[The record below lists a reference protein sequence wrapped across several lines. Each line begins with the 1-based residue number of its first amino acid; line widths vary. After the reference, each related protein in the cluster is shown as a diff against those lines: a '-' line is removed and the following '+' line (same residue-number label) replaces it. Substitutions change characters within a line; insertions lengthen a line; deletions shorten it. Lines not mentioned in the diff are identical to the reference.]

1 MEAAGVTCG
10 RHHPRVPRGYPAD
23 PQSARRL
30 VGGSSRTHPSSALNR
45 AMRPRASPEYA
56 RVRLPPPRLV
66 LKTRK
71 ALTTF
76 TMIRALLDGGGGSR
90 TRVRK
95 WILQSLYVRSVTQC
109 FARGGER
116 ATDPQASYL
125 YISSLAR
132 AAPASDQPDSSTSRR
147 PASGRQIRKRTTNRS
162 YAANASSLLAIKV
175 SPGVLRGPRNLGTL
189 LHIHQTR
196 RSRDAPD
203 VLPAYG
209 RPT

>member
-1 MEAAGVTCG
+1 MWKTGIQHG
-10 RHHPRVPRGYPAD
+10 RI
-23 PQSARRL
+23 
-30 VGGSSRTHPSSALNR
+30 VGRKPSSNNR
-45 AMRPRASPEYA
+45 HPLQQLAMPVEDDIDLRGATTWRRRPSIASPYSKRRPERRA
-56 RVRLPPPRLV
+56 RTAVRILC
-66 LKTRK
+66 
-71 ALTTF
+71 
-76 TMIRALLDGGGGSR
+76 DSGGGGSR

-116 ATDPQASYL
+116 ATGPQASYL
-125 YISSLAR
+125 NISSLTG
-132 AAPASDQPDSSTSRR
+132 AAPARDQPDSSTSRK

-175 SPGVLRGPRNLGTL
+175 FQGVLRGPRNLGTL

-209 RPT
+209 RPTCNISLMD

>member
-1 MEAAGVTCG
+1 M
-10 RHHPRVPRGYPAD
+10 
-23 PQSARRL
+23 
-30 VGGSSRTHPSSALNR
+30 
-45 AMRPRASPEYA
+45 
-56 RVRLPPPRLV
+56 
-66 LKTRK
+66 
-71 ALTTF
+71 
-76 TMIRALLDGGGGSR
+76 
-90 TRVRK
+90 
-95 WILQSLYVRSVTQC
+95 RSVTRC

-125 YISSLAR
+125 NISSLAR

-175 SPGVLRGPRNLGTL
+175 FQGVLRGPRNLGTL

-203 VLPAYG
+203 VLPAYSSSTAVFQPSYVQYTPYGLLYPPELVQGPNQAASSAPARCRARYASSRASTSSRDVIWNNWIRNARPPG
-209 RPT
+209 RPLVYHPRCFLNSIKDRFGLSS

>member
-1 MEAAGVTCG
+1 MPPNRPEPAHEPAHFVQKPSEAPSVT
-10 RHHPRVPRGYPAD
+10 RYPVEGCAIGA
-23 PQSARRL
+23 P
-30 VGGSSRTHPSSALNR
+30 
-45 AMRPRASPEYA
+45 
-56 RVRLPPPRLV
+56 
-66 LKTRK
+66 
-71 ALTTF
+71 
-76 TMIRALLDGGGGSR
+76 DGGGGSR

-95 WILQSLYVRSVTQC
+95 WILQSLYVRSVTQY

-116 ATDPQASYL
+116 ATGPQASYL
-125 YISSLAR
+125 NISSLTG
-132 AAPASDQPDSSTSRR
+132 AAPARDQPDSSTSRR

-175 SPGVLRGPRNLGTL
+175 FQGVLRGPRNLGTL

-209 RPT
+209 RPTCNISLMD